1 MPEFVSIA
9 KTFNC
14 DIMLRRTNPVTGPI
28 LHAVRQGAPWKAFPL
43 TVSSHSLTEEA
54 LICSSS
60 RNSSSSVGRG
70 AEEVSTSFSRDTNEL
85 SPHRGWL
92 RRTVK
97 QKGDES
103 FTEMLERK
111 QKAWYAKLSNWE
123 KAYLAAGALGGG
135 LYAYSKV
142 DWDGSKAAA
151 AEAKRAKE
159 AQLLEDRLKALP
171 AYLQGKSFLGD
182 EDSPLE
188 GASPAEIE
196 ALAKTARQSMPAPQL
211 AFSSQWAKGPLE
223 DDPYDGLSPE
233 EIDALVESRGGSPR

>member
-1 MPEFVSIA
+1 MLSSSNVVSGPIA
-9 KTFNC
+9 K
-14 DIMLRRTNPVTGPI
+14 
-28 LHAVRQGAPWKAFPL
+28 AVWQCSTCWKVFPPL
-43 TVSSHSLTEEA
+43 VSSHNLVEEA
-54 LICSSS
+54 LVCVGS
-60 RNSSSSVGRG
+60 RNSSSSVDRG
-70 AEEVSTSFSRDTNEL
+70 AEELSTTSCRDTNEL
-85 SPHRGWL
+85 SQQRGWL
-92 RRTVK
+92 HRAVK

-103 FTEMLERK
+103 FTEMLERR

-159 AQLLEDRLKALP
+159 AQLLEDRLKAVP
-171 AYLQGKSFLGD
+171 AFLQGKSFLGD
-182 EDSPLE
+182 ENSPLE

-196 ALAKTARQSMPAPQL
+196 ALAETARQSMPAPQL

-223 DDPYDGLSPE
+223 EDPYDGLSPE
-233 EIDALVESRGGSPR
+233 EIDALVESQGRSS